1 MSEKREVFRRV
12 SLERLSSPEQLDA
25 LMHVTSSRGWLALLA
40 LCGVLVVALAWSV
53 FGSIPSKVK
62 GTCILIR
69 PGGVSEIVAPG
80 AGTLSDISVD
90 VGDEVRGG
98 QTVARIE
105 RLDGLE
111 QVKAT
116 EAKLAVLRAQEAN
129 LSRIASL
136 SRSEREA
143 FWRDS
148 EKNLNSRIRVG
159 EERLRALEAKIQS
172 QASLLEQGL
181 ITKQTWLST
190 KLEHA
195 GVQQDIDGFRNEI
208 RQLGV
213 LRLDNTK
220 QTQTELTALAIQI
233 DETQRLLGR
242 QMRASNEASL
252 VHSPY
257 NGRVIEVRSSE
268 GVLVREGIPLL
279 AIEQTGSAIT
289 DLEARIYVAPM
300 DGKKVKT
307 NMEVQVAPSSV
318 KSEEY
323 GYLLGKVRTVA
334 DFPSTAQGMMRILN
348 NEDLVKQ
355 LAAGAAPISVQADL
369 IPNAAT
375 VSGYRWSSPKGPD
388 SRIES
393 GTLCS
398 ANIIVKRQRPIALV
412 LPFLRETLGL

>member
-1 MSEKREVFRRV
+1 
-12 SLERLSSPEQLDA
+12 
-25 LMHVTSSRGWLALLA
+25 
-40 LCGVLVVALAWSV
+40 
-53 FGSIPSKVK
+53 
-62 GTCILIR
+62 
-69 PGGVSEIVAPG
+69 
-80 AGTLSDISVD
+80 
-90 VGDEVRGG
+90 
-98 QTVARIE
+98 
-105 RLDGLE
+105 
-111 QVKAT
+111 
-116 EAKLAVLRAQEAN
+116 
-129 LSRIASL
+129 
-136 SRSEREA
+136 
-143 FWRDS
+143 
-148 EKNLNSRIRVG
+148 
-159 EERLRALEAKIQS
+159 
-172 QASLLEQGL
+172 L

-213 LRLDNTK
+213 HRLDNTK
-220 QTQTELTALAIQI
+220 QTETELTALAIQI

-242 QMRASNEASL
+242 QMRAGNEASL
-252 VHSPY
+252 VKSPY

-268 GVLVREGIPLL
+268 GVLVKEGTPLL
-279 AIEQTGSAIT
+279 AIEQTGNAIT

-300 DGKKVKT
+300 DGKKVKP

-318 KSEEY
+318 KSEEF

-398 ANIIVKRQRPIALV
+398 ASIIVKRQRPIALV
-412 LPFLRETLGL
+412 LPFLREYLGL